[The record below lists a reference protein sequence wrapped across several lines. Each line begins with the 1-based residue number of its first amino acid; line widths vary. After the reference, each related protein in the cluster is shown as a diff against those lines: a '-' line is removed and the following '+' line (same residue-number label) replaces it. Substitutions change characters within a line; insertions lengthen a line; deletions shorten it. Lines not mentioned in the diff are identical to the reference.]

1 MKDMLAISE
10 LFSCREPSYLLNTW
24 LLLTTREIEPWSG
37 QRKTIN
43 LTALFLEQDFNDT
56 PLKKSSL
63 KFDIENA
70 RNGTVCDISI
80 WLLVNYSCVIQHMFF
95 TSVLFQDKKEERL
108 RVNMSKNPEAAP
120 LEWICT
126 TEEERNSSKSIRP
139 YPVPL
144 VNCKVFL
151 YSSSNL

>member
-70 RNGTVCDISI
+70 RNGTLCDISI
-80 WLLVNYSCVIQHMFF
+80 WLLVNYSCVIQHIFF
-95 TSVLFQDKKEERL
+95 TSGLFQDKKEEQL
-108 RVNMSKNPEAAP
+108 RVKQEKTPKLLRSNMHN
-120 LEWICT
+120 
-126 TEEERNSSKSIRP
+126 ERRKE
-139 YPVPL
+139 
-144 VNCKVFL
+144 FFQEH
-151 YSSSNL
+151 

>member
-63 KFDIENA
+63 KFDIKRRGLLGELLQCPYYKGFIIVSYKGYFF
-70 RNGTVCDISI
+70 RPTSTGT
-80 WLLVNYSCVIQHMFF
+80 
-95 TSVLFQDKKEERL
+95 KKPRAQVKHEQKPCAL
-108 RVNMSKNPEAAP
+108 G
-120 LEWICT
+120 EW
-126 TEEERNSSKSIRP
+126 
-139 YPVPL
+139 
-144 VNCKVFL
+144 
-151 YSSSNL
+151 

>member
-43 LTALFLEQDFNDT
+43 LTALFLEQDFNET

-63 KFDIENA
+63 KFDIK
-70 RNGTVCDISI
+70 RRG
-80 WLLVNYSCVIQHMFF
+80 LLGDLLQCPYYKGFIIVSYKGYFF
-95 TSVLFQDKKEERL
+95 
-108 RVNMSKNPEAAP
+108 
-120 LEWICT
+120 
-126 TEEERNSSKSIRP
+126 
-139 YPVPL
+139 
-144 VNCKVFL
+144 
-151 YSSSNL
+151 

>member
-1 MKDMLAISE
+1 MLAISE

-43 LTALFLEQDFNDT
+43 LTALFLEQDFNET

-70 RNGTVCDISI
+70 RNGTLCDISI
-80 WLLVNYSCVIQHMFF
+80 WLLVNYSCVIQHIFF
-95 TSVLFQDKKEERL
+95 TSGLFQDKKEEQL
-108 RVNMSKNPEAAP
+108 RVKHGKKPRSCSAR
-120 LEWICT
+120 ICT
-126 TEEERNSSKSIRP
+126 TKEEKNSSKSIRP
-139 YPVPL
+139 NPVPL

>member
-10 LFSCREPSYLLNTW
+10 LFFCREPSYLLNTW

-63 KFDIENA
+63 KFDVKKA
-70 RNGTVCDISI
+70 RIAWRVITMS
-80 WLLVNYSCVIQHMFF
+80 LL
-95 TSVLFQDKKEERL
+95 
-108 RVNMSKNPEAAP
+108 
-120 LEWICT
+120 
-126 TEEERNSSKSIRP
+126 
-139 YPVPL
+139 
-144 VNCKVFL
+144 
-151 YSSSNL
+151 